1 MKKLLKISFT
11 FMILIL
17 AVGCKNKTTLKE
29 GSDTLVSFKDSSLNI
44 KTSDLYDELK
54 DKYGISIL
62 IDMMDRKILDKEI
75 PDSDEIKSYVD
86 IQVNS
91 LKNYYKTEKEFIE
104 YINNYGYK
112 DENELRDYF
121 TLNYK
126 RNLAVQDYIEGLIT
140 DKDIE
145 NYYNQKIM
153 GDITGSHILIEVN
166 TTDSMTDEEKRTT
179 KEEAK
184 KKADEA
190 LQKLKDGTSFE
201 DVAKEYSEDAE
212 TKDDGGK
219 MGTFSP
225 TKLDDV
231 TRQVYEK
238 IEVSKYSDVVETEYG
253 YEIFYK
259 EAEKEKPKL
268 EEVKTYIIETLRDE
282 KLAADSK
289 LQYEGLK
296 AIREKYGFEIK
307 DEDLNVYYDNT
318 MNNLMKND
326 EE

>member
-75 PDSDEIKSYVD
+75 PDSD
-86 IQVNS
+86 
-91 LKNYYKTEKEFIE
+91 EKEFIE

>member
-1 MKKLLKISFT
+1 MKKLVKMSFAFT
-11 FMILIL
+11 ILLL
-17 AVGCKNKTTLKE
+17 AVGCKNNATLKE
-29 GSDTLVSFKDSSLNI
+29 GSDILVSFKDSSLNI
-44 KTSDLYDELK
+44 KTSDLYNELK
-54 DKYGISIL
+54 DKYGTSTL
-62 IDMMDRKILDKEI
+62 IDMMDKKILEKEF
-75 PDSDEIKSYVD
+75 PDSDEIKDYAD

-91 LKNYYKTEKEFIE
+91 LKNYYKTEEEFIE

-121 TLNYK
+121 ILSYK
-126 RNLAVQDYIEGLIT
+126 RNLAVEDYLESLIT
-140 DKDIE
+140 DKEIE
-145 NYYNQKIM
+145 KYYEQKIM

-190 LQKLKDGTSFE
+190 LQKIKSGTSFA
-201 DVAKEYSEDAE
+201 DVAKEYSEDAK

-225 TKLDDV
+225 NQLDDV
-231 TRQVYEK
+231 TRQAYENIK
-238 IEVSKYSDVVETEYG
+238 VSEYSEVIETEYG

-259 EAEKEKPKL
+259 EAEKTKPKL

-282 KLAADSK
+282 KLASDSK
-289 LQYEGLK
+289 LQYKGLQ
-296 AIREKYGFEIK
+296 AIREKYGFKIN
-307 DEDLNVYYDNT
+307 DEDLNVYYENT
-318 MNNLMKND
+318 MNNLMSNK
-326 EE
+326 E